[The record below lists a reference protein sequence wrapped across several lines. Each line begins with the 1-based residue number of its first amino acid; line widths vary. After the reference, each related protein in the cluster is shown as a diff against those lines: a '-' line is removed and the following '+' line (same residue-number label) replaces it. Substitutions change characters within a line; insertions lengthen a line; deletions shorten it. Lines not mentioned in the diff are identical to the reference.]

1 MKLNDFIKKDSNT
14 KSSNY
19 KVVVGNTPKEQELQK
34 QASHAINLETNL
46 NELKIKMSEMQ
57 KENDFLKEQVKI
69 NQHEK
74 NEFKAKAADLE
85 NVKIQLIEKE
95 NRLTDILEESYE
107 LTNINTQNKDEIKKL
122 QRELNDVTG
131 NYNVSKREN
140 ESIQQNLNSVTAK
153 FNGLSSELNTVK
165 DFSDKIQIEYNKIR
179 DVNTNLM
186 EERTNLSKLQAEF
199 EAKSIRLGE
208 ELNQAND

>member
-1 MKLNDFIKKDSNT
+1 MKLNDFIKKDNNT

-95 NRLTDILEESYE
+95 NRLTDIL
-107 LTNINTQNKDEIKKL
+107 
-122 QRELNDVTG
+122 
-131 NYNVSKREN
+131 
-140 ESIQQNLNSVTAK
+140 
-153 FNGLSSELNTVK
+153 
-165 DFSDKIQIEYNKIR
+165 
-179 DVNTNLM
+179 
-186 EERTNLSKLQAEF
+186 
-199 EAKSIRLGE
+199 
-208 ELNQAND
+208 